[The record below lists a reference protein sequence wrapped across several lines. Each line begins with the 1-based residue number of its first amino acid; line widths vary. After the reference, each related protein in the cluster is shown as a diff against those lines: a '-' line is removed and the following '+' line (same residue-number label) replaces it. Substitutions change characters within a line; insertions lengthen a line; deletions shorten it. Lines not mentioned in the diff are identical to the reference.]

1 MPKISNTGGLANS
14 FEEYKSK
21 AESSEQVV
29 KMNEK
34 TKKDILKIIG
44 TKEFII
50 GSVVGIIIVLMW
62 QFILTGIGIGV
73 LIHLIVK
80 YKKQNAKT

>member
-1 MPKISNTGGLANS
+1 
-14 FEEYKSK
+14 
-21 AESSEQVV
+21 
-29 KMNEK
+29 MNEK

-73 LIHLIVK
+73 LIHLILK